1 VPEPR
6 KVNLLVPY
14 PYLTKMAKSVTM
26 SPRQSV
32 PKMMASSILTA
43 DLPLYFSKEEVQ
55 RFFAVIPRSNRRVR
69 ALFDLIYRH
78 GLRRRE
84 ASLLLLANVTLAAR
98 TGLLSVTRLKG
109 SKSGVYRLHPSSVRL
124 LRAYLA
130 KRGTDENPYLFP
142 GRRAGTALSPSM
154 IYQLFRRYA
163 FTADLPLDRCHPHS
177 FRHSW
182 GVHAANER
190 FDLLDIADWL
200 GHKSL
205 ATAMRYAAVTNQRRD
220 QNYDRVLHSKEFART
235 T

>member
-1 VPEPR
+1 MTE
-6 KVNLLVPY
+6 
-14 PYLTKMAKSVTM
+14 
-26 SPRQSV
+26 
-32 PKMMASSILTA
+32 SSILAA
-43 DLPLYFSKEEVQ
+43 DLPLYFSKDEVQ
-55 RFFAVIPRSNRRVR
+55 RFFRTIPRSNRRDR

-84 ASLLLLANVTLAAR
+84 ASMLLLANVALTGR
-98 TGLLSVTRLKG
+98 SGLLGVTRLKG

-124 LRAYLA
+124 LRDYLGE
-130 KRGTDENPYLFP
+130 RGPDGNPHLFP
-142 GRRAGTALSPSM
+142 GRRADTALSPSM

-163 FTADLPLDRCHPHS
+163 LTAGLPLDRCHPHA

>member
-1 VPEPR
+1 
-6 KVNLLVPY
+6 
-14 PYLTKMAKSVTM
+14 MAKSITI
-26 SPRQSV
+26 SPREST

-55 RFFAVIPRSNRRVR
+55 RFFAVIPRSSRRDR

-84 ASLLLLANVTLAAR
+84 ASLLLLANVTLSAR
-98 TGLLSVTRLKG
+98 SGVLGVTRLKG

-130 KRGTDENPYLFP
+130 ERGPDENSYLFP

-163 FTADLPLDRCHPHS
+163 LAAGLPLDRCHPHA

-220 QNYDRVLHSKEFART
+220 QNYDRVLRSKEFART

>member
-1 VPEPR
+1 
-6 KVNLLVPY
+6 
-14 PYLTKMAKSVTM
+14 MAKS
-26 SPRQSV
+26 
-32 PKMMASSILTA
+32 SILAA

-55 RFFAVIPRSNRRVR
+55 RFFRAIPRSNRRDR

-84 ASLLLLANVTLAAR
+84 ASLLLLANVSLIGRA
-98 TGLLSVTRLKG
+98 GLLGVTRLKG

-124 LRAYLA
+124 LRDHL
-130 KRGTDENPYLFP
+130 RQRDSEENPYLFTGRGP
-142 GRRAGTALSPSM
+142 GTPLSTSM
-154 IYQLFRRYA
+154 IYQLFRRYSLEA
-163 FTADLPLDRCHPHS
+163 GLPADRCHPHA

-205 ATAMRYAAVTNQRRD
+205 ATAMKYAAITSQRRD
-220 QNYDRVLHSKEFART
+220 QNYTRVLHSKEFART

>member
-1 VPEPR
+1 
-6 KVNLLVPY
+6 
-14 PYLTKMAKSVTM
+14 MAKSVTI
-26 SPRQSV
+26 SLREST

-55 RFFAVIPRSNRRVR
+55 CFFAVIPRPNRRDR

-84 ASLLLLANVTLAAR
+84 ASLLLLANVTLSAR
-98 TGLLSVTRLKG
+98 SGLLGVTRLKG

-130 KRGTDENPYLFP
+130 ARGPDENPFLFP
-142 GRRAGTALSPSM
+142 GRRAATALSPSM

-163 FTADLPLDRCHPHS
+163 LAAGLPLDRCHPHA

>member
-1 VPEPR
+1 
-6 KVNLLVPY
+6 
-14 PYLTKMAKSVTM
+14 
-26 SPRQSV
+26 
-32 PKMMASSILTA
+32 MMESSILAA

-55 RFFAVIPRSNRRVR
+55 RFFAVIPRPNKRDR

-84 ASLLLLANVTLAAR
+84 ASLILLANVTLAAR
-98 TGLLSVTRLKG
+98 SGLLSVTRLKG

-124 LRAYLA
+124 LRAYLGA
-130 KRGTDENPYLFP
+130 RGSDENPYLFP

-154 IYQLFRRYA
+154 IYQLFHRYA
-163 FTADLPLDRCHPHS
+163 LEADLPLDRCHPHA

-200 GHKSL
+200 GHRSL
-205 ATAMRYAAVTNQRRD
+205 QMALRYAAVTKQRRD

>member
-1 VPEPR
+1 ME
-6 KVNLLVPY
+6 
-14 PYLTKMAKSVTM
+14 KSVTI
-26 SPRQSV
+26 SPREDGR
-32 PKMMASSILTA
+32 KTMESSILTA

-55 RFFAVIPRSNRRVR
+55 RFFAVIPRPNRRDR

-84 ASLLLLANVTLAAR
+84 ASLLLLSNVALAAR
-98 TGLLSVTRLKG
+98 SGLLGVTRLKG

-124 LRAYLA
+124 LSAYLA
-130 KRGTDENPYLFP
+130 KRGLDENPHLFP

-163 FTADLPLDRCHPHS
+163 LAAELPLDRCHPHS

-205 ATAMRYAAVTNQRRD
+205 ATAMKYAAITNQRRD
-220 QNYDRVLHSKEFART
+220 QNYDRVLNSKEFART

>member
-1 VPEPR
+1 
-6 KVNLLVPY
+6 
-14 PYLTKMAKSVTM
+14 MAKSVTIH
-26 SPRQSV
+26 SRENGV
-32 PKMMASSILTA
+32 KMVEPSILTG

-55 RFFAVIPRSNRRVR
+55 RFFAVIPRQNKRDR

-84 ASLLLLANVTLAAR
+84 ASMLLLANVALAPRA
-98 TGLLSVTRLKG
+98 GLLGVTRLKG
-109 SKSGVYRLHPSSVRL
+109 SKSGVYRLHPSSARL

-130 KRGTDENPYLFP
+130 ERRADENPHLFP

-163 FTADLPLDRCHPHS
+163 TAALLPVDRCHPHA

-205 ATAMRYAAVTNQRRD
+205 ATALRYAAVTNQRRD